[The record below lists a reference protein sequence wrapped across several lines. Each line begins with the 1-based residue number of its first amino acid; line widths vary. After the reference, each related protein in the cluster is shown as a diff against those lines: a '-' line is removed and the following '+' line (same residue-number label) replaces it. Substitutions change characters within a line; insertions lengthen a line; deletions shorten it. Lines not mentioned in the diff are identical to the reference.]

1 MCKAKI
7 HRARVTDADL
17 NYEGSIT
24 IDPVLL
30 EAADMLEYEKV
41 QVLNINN
48 GSRAETYIIKG
59 VRGSGEICINGA
71 LARWTHK
78 DDLVIIITY
87 AQLEDAE
94 LENFSPT
101 IVLVD
106 ENNSIKKIINH

>member
-59 VRGSGEICINGA
+59 KRGSGEICINGA
-71 LARWTHK
+71 LARWVQK
-78 DDLVIIITY
+78 DDLVIIISY
-87 AQLEDAE
+87 ALMDDSE
-94 LENFSPT
+94 LENYSPNV
-101 IVLVD
+101 VLVD
-106 ENNSIKKIINH
+106 ENNSIKKLINH